1 MPRGKRSLPEGITF
15 KGTHRQFK
23 QQKRAELRALKSAFK
38 KVQHGCALTPIRRV
52 ELPSHHIMTL
62 GSSTRAVYIGDVGD
76 VLDEWIKAC
85 SVKNWGR

>member
-23 QQKRAELRALKSAFK
+23 QQKRAELRAVK
-38 KVQHGCALTPIRRV
+38 KALRAVAHGCALTPIRRLEV
-52 ELPSHHIMTL
+52 DRGMAGAFMP
-62 GSSTRAVYIGDVGD
+62 GYVYMSDVQNIVD
-76 VLDEWIKAC
+76 QWIKQC